1 MGVYKQLG
9 RDESKVC
16 IEYPQDGYKDW
27 NDQVMGKKMAAEH
40 EQSNEQVSNQ
50 EERPHFKR

>member
-27 NDQVMGKKMAAEH
+27 NDQVMGKKMTAEH
-40 EQSNEQVSNQ
+40 EQAPDEQES
-50 EERPHFKR
+50 ERPHFKR